1 MVTSSNSSNWWP
13 VVYVR
18 LIDDPNNAKCTHH
31 SIQDDI
37 LRSAAALVTGDI
49 VREINEAGVFSLQAD
64 EKKDLTKEE
73 ELSLARYVK
82 DDQTKERFIKFTAC
96 SDLTALNLCDTIL
109 NTIRE
114 NAVSIA
120 QCVAQCYGGAFVM
133 CGHLSGVQQRIKVH
147 SHRVIYTHC
156 FAHSLNLVVMEVVGA
171 IWKVGDM
178 LAVLQRK
185 HNFLSTTVV
194 HARFVAAQKTI
205 CHARANLELQFQV
218 SSCFI
223 VHLCKMKFIV
233 SWCKVKPRRR
243 YLKHCIQTMR
253 TFLDSLVPPNV
264 DPIWDEI
271 LEEAQG
277 SSLNVTFRLFFSVLF
292 FEHVPTMQQ
301 TTLETIKVGWLPQ
314 KCFLPLRQKVADK
327 LDKRFLNEE
336 NNVVY
341 SGVVSLTP
349 GLMRALVN
357 LHSITK
363 FCRHCGLI
371 EEDSRPLLSEIY
383 LLADIFFPLWKNQWF
398 CITIH
403 TIYVWQ
409 QLRLHS
415 SESEY

>member
-1 MVTSSNSSNWWP
+1 
-13 VVYVR
+13 
-18 LIDDPNNAKCTHH
+18 
-31 SIQDDI
+31 
-37 LRSAAALVTGDI
+37 
-49 VREINEAGVFSLQAD
+49 
-64 EKKDLTKEE
+64 
-73 ELSLARYVK
+73 
-82 DDQTKERFIKFTAC
+82 
-96 SDLTALNLCDTIL
+96 
-109 NTIRE
+109 
-114 NAVSIA
+114 
-120 QCVAQCYGGAFVM
+120 
-133 CGHLSGVQQRIKVH
+133 
-147 SHRVIYTHC
+147 
-156 FAHSLNLVVMEVVGA
+156 
-171 IWKVGDM
+171 
-178 LAVLQRK
+178 
-185 HNFLSTTVV
+185 
-194 HARFVAAQKTI
+194 
-205 CHARANLELQFQV
+205 
-218 SSCFI
+218 
-223 VHLCKMKFIV
+223 MKFIV